1 MHVLNRADVSIPTV
15 AETVGTLTKHTD
27 NFGVPLDYD
36 RMTEYDAYYTIKG
49 MKCRREII
57 RYTGLTVDPKDFKDS
72 HFAGILK
79 SAGVVTGLL
88 LTKKGDIS
96 LSAESL
102 DSVVN
107 TGLYS
112 DEIVQLIK
120 LYKES
125 IECFKAVS
133 VFDKIYEA
141 YPISKMET
149 FDNHRMIIVHPIWV
163 PQNTGRIGAR
173 EPGIMNFGHNIHDVF
188 TVPKGYRYIEVDSGQ
203 IEPRIIQS
211 AYLNDQQLKKCTMLY
226 NDAYYGYI
234 HYCLF
239 LTDEMRQS
247 GTLDFQP
254 IEITDE
260 MKDLRK
266 RFKTYGNA
274 TMYGSTENILN
285 DPYKA
290 AFIRYIGGHP
300 NRVAWQ
306 HRCENDVDRG
316 VRTVYSA
323 FGTPI
328 DITKGPRYMTFED
341 KYSKECISYLVRCS
355 INNPIQAT
363 GADLMRYS
371 VKKADTLL
379 AEKSPMSHILQYVHD
394 AGKFAVYEDDYDDI
408 IGELKEITAYQVDD
422 WIPIYAGVEEGVNP
436 GNVPR
441 FVA

>member
-15 AETVGTLTKHTD
+15 AETVGALAKHTD

-141 YPISKMET
+141 
-149 FDNHRMIIVHPIWV
+149 
-163 PQNTGRIGAR
+163 
-173 EPGIMNFGHNIHDVF
+173 
-188 TVPKGYRYIEVDSGQ
+188 
-203 IEPRIIQS
+203 
-211 AYLNDQQLKKCTMLY
+211 
-226 NDAYYGYI
+226 
-234 HYCLF
+234 
-239 LTDEMRQS
+239 
-247 GTLDFQP
+247 
-254 IEITDE
+254 
-260 MKDLRK
+260 
-266 RFKTYGNA
+266 
-274 TMYGSTENILN
+274 
-285 DPYKA
+285 
-290 AFIRYIGGHP
+290 
-300 NRVAWQ
+300 
-306 HRCENDVDRG
+306 
-316 VRTVYSA
+316 
-323 FGTPI
+323 
-328 DITKGPRYMTFED
+328 
-341 KYSKECISYLVRCS
+341 
-355 INNPIQAT
+355 
-363 GADLMRYS
+363 
-371 VKKADTLL
+371 
-379 AEKSPMSHILQYVHD
+379 
-394 AGKFAVYEDDYDDI
+394 
-408 IGELKEITAYQVDD
+408 
-422 WIPIYAGVEEGVNP
+422 
-436 GNVPR
+436 
-441 FVA
+441 

>member
-141 YPISKMET
+141 YPISRTET

-239 LTDEMRQS
+239 LTDVMRQS

-290 AFIRYIGGHP
+290 AFIRYIGGH
-300 NRVAWQ
+300 Q
-306 HRCENDVDRG
+306 
-316 VRTVYSA
+316 
-323 FGTPI
+323 
-328 DITKGPRYMTFED
+328 
-341 KYSKECISYLVRCS
+341 
-355 INNPIQAT
+355 
-363 GADLMRYS
+363 
-371 VKKADTLL
+371 
-379 AEKSPMSHILQYVHD
+379 
-394 AGKFAVYEDDYDDI
+394 
-408 IGELKEITAYQVDD
+408 IGRAHV
-422 WIPIYAGVEEGVNP
+422 
-436 GNVPR
+436 
-441 FVA
+441 